1 MFTYIPSITL
11 LIISIFAIG
20 IVYMLR
26 LPLLIVALIAILLLA
41 VSINQHFALFSLDYK
56 TSQWSQNLAG
66 VAPMIMV
73 AAVIVLAL
81 SYIFMLR
88 GFGGNSRTAASTAVA
103 SAASSNLPALD
114 SVGPFAKRIGSNAN
128 RLMNRIMPNSNNSL
142 LSALNR
148 AV

>member
-1 MFTYIPSITL
+1 MFVYTPSITL
-11 LIISIFAIG
+11 LVISIFAIG
-20 IVYMLR
+20 IIYMLR

-41 VSINQHFALFSLDYK
+41 ISINQHFALFSLDYK

-66 VAPMIMV
+66 IAPMIMV
-73 AAVIVLAL
+73 GAVIVLAL

-88 GFGGNSRTAASTAVA
+88 GFGGNSRIAASETVA
-103 SAASSNLPALD
+103 SAASSNLPALE
-114 SVGPFAKRIGSNAN
+114 PIAKRIGSNAN
-128 RLMNRIMPNSNNSL
+128 RLMNRMGLNSNNSL

>member
-11 LIISIFAIG
+11 LIISIFAVG
-20 IVYMLR
+20 IIYMLR
-26 LPLLIVALIAILLLA
+26 LPLLIVALVAILLLA

-66 VAPMIMV
+66 IAPMIMV

-81 SYIFMLR
+81 SYLFMLR
-88 GFGGNSRTAASTAVA
+88 GFGGNSRAAASTAVA
-103 SAASSNLPALD
+103 TAASSNLPAME
-114 SVGPFAKRIGSNAN
+114 SVAPIAKRMVSNAN
-128 RLMNRIMPNSNNSL
+128 QMLNRIGLNGSNSL